1 MIRIFSKRM
10 FPIAVLLFL
19 TVAVCSRNR
28 QPSPASSETSGKEA
42 GGTGGQ
48 VAAASSGGPSECRR
62 CELASRNAN
71 CAAGFLTAKRDAS
84 GNPVDDTFGCGT
96 LVSLVA
102 QAACNALL
110 SCINKNR
117 CSINPVTKA
126 APGDNPVLGCYCGMK
141 TASTDCLTG
150 RGINGPCLSQ
160 YHAAAT
166 ATAGG
171 PAAAAGVP
179 AFAAFI
185 SPRAFDATTAFGLAD
200 NIATCAADAP
210 CPACNGL

>member
-1 MIRIFSKRM
+1 MIQVFSKRM
-10 FPIAVLLFL
+10 FPVAVLLFV
-19 TVAVCSRNR
+19 TVAVCSKNR

-42 GGTGGQ
+42 GGPGGQ
-48 VAAASSGGPSECRR
+48 VAVASAGGPSECRR
-62 CELASRNAN
+62 CELASRNSN
-71 CAAGFLTAKRDAS
+71 CAPAFLTAKRDAS

-96 LVSLVA
+96 LASPVA
-102 QAACNALL
+102 QAACSALL

-117 CSINPVTKA
+117 CSINPVTKT

-141 TASTDCLTG
+141 TTSTDCLSGTG
-150 RGINGPCLSQ
+150 VNGPCLAQ

-166 ATAGG
+166 AIAGG
-171 PAAAAGVP
+171 PAAGAGES
-179 AFAAFI
+179 AFAALI
-185 SPRAFDATTAFGLAD
+185 SPRAFDATTALGLAD